1 MDNVFFP
8 ETNTVFPEIKRTGS
22 FTNKV
27 YFGETV
33 RGMQHMSPV
42 LQKPLVYAASRDITA
57 TYYIDAEVNKKNNI
71 TLASDVGT
79 DKGFVEFIEK
89 KVYHDKN
96 KDGQHNEYEYGFI
109 LKIFISK
116 DGNKI
121 TESYKASKAA
131 DDEMLLFIEH
141 GEDLFSSKKIYA
153 KTGKAVFTYITA
165 NDLYS
170 KLKNYIT
177 DTKETSSETAEEIS
191 PLTVAQLKE
200 LLEKGYLESAYDVLK
215 KVLSA
220 ISEMVTFIPD
230 LLGKVLIQI
239 GEWIDELVIPEEF
252 WDTTDKKNVIA
263 IDDTILKKIK
273 EYAEKLKIGH
283 TASGIIEKIEEVI
296 RRFIAKYNAYVQA
309 FTEKNEFMAD
319 QLAQKVAYVCG
330 LWNGLVDF
338 VSGTLNFFGEILS
351 LPGKTTEEKEAVLE
365 QLDNFI
371 DLLLQPDLF
380 DKLQQGFNTFIES
393 IKKELQNEENEP
405 DWVRI
410 HYIAGFAV
418 AFIASFF
425 IPIANVAKIEKL
437 GKTGKLLSEILGG
450 IGAKVAEAGKTL
462 KETVQNS
469 FVTLLKAL
477 QEALELIAK
486 GGSRFLDFF
495 RDLAKKI
502 VAWFLKNKAKIEFKP
517 HLLVDAKEFVK
528 LYTLTTAQHINYGHV
543 RIKKINPK
551 LPKTDPK
558 RIIEEYKYTP
568 KRGKKG
574 GGKFN
579 YQIIAGGMHNLN
591 NLNKYVRLKGK
602 LMLLGKLPTGEKV
615 YEGMVEF
622 YISELK
628 QWSKAKKSTFFPKKW
643 SKNKIRAVVQEA
655 SMNIIFKKGN
665 KYVGKTKNGIQI
677 EFRLNLDTR
686 EIETAFITFEKFN

>member
-8 ETNTVFPEIKRTGS
+8 ETNTVFPEIKRTSS

-121 TESYKASKAA
+121 TESYKASKVA
-131 DDEMLLFIEH
+131 DDELLLFIEH

-283 TASGIIEKIEEVI
+283 TASGIIDKIEEVI
-296 RRFIAKYNAYVQA
+296 RGFIAKYNAYVQA
-309 FTEKNEFMAD
+309 FTEENEFMAD

-502 VAWFLKNKAKIEFKP
+502 VAWFLRNKKLIQSQYKEISNFTTKELDWMSSRKIGALGGNILKATQIRKLRGILKQKGITLIVEGDSKSITKLFKPVNDFKTIDDLFNAMRYEGFPGGFNASTKQFFLSNKATEIVSFHEMAHLKHFEEIGDIYLTLSRLEKETYVWKQILANKNKWTKAELLDALNYINRVRKAAGIKEPIKIK
-517 HLLVDAKEFVK
+517 
-528 LYTLTTAQHINYGHV
+528 
-543 RIKKINPK
+543 
-551 LPKTDPK
+551 
-558 RIIEEYKYTP
+558 
-568 KRGKKG
+568 
-574 GGKFN
+574 
-579 YQIIAGGMHNLN
+579 
-591 NLNKYVRLKGK
+591 
-602 LMLLGKLPTGEKV
+602 
-615 YEGMVEF
+615 
-622 YISELK
+622 
-628 QWSKAKKSTFFPKKW
+628 
-643 SKNKIRAVVQEA
+643 
-655 SMNIIFKKGN
+655 
-665 KYVGKTKNGIQI
+665 
-677 EFRLNLDTR
+677 
-686 EIETAFITFEKFN
+686 

>member
-1 MDNVFFP
+1 MEDIFFP
-8 ETNTVFPEIKRTGS
+8 ETNTMFPEIKRTDS

-33 RGMQHMSPV
+33 RSMQHMSPV
-42 LQKPLVYAASRDITA
+42 LQKPLVYAASKDITA
-57 TYYIDAEVNKKNNI
+57 TYYIDAEVNKKSDI
-71 TLASDVGT
+71 TVISDVGT

-89 KVYHDKN
+89 KVYYDKN
-96 KDGQHNEYEYGFI
+96 ADGQRNKDEYGFT

-131 DDEMLLFIEH
+131 DDELLLFIEH

-153 KTGKAVFTYITA
+153 KTGKAVFTYITV

-177 DTKETSSETAEEIS
+177 DTKETSSETVEEIN
-191 PLTVAQLKE
+191 PLTVTQLKE
-200 LLEKGYLESAYDVLK
+200 LLEKGYLESTYDVLK

-220 ISEMVTFIPD
+220 ISGMITFIPD
-230 LLGKVLIQI
+230 LLGKALIQI

-283 TASGIIEKIEEVI
+283 AASGIIGKIEEVI
-296 RRFIAKYNAYVQA
+296 RGFIAKYNAYVQT
-309 FTEKNEFMAD
+309 FTEENEFMTD

-338 VSGTLNFFGEILS
+338 VSGTLKFFGEILS

-371 DLLLQPDLF
+371 DLLLQTDLF
-380 DKLQQGFNTFIES
+380 DKLQQGFNTFIER
-393 IKKELQNEENEP
+393 IKKELQNGENEL

-425 IPIANVAKIEKL
+425 IPIANLAKIEKL
-437 GKTGKLLSEILGG
+437 GKTGKLLSEILVG

-469 FVTLLKAL
+469 FVALLKAL

-528 LYTLTTAQHINYGHV
+528 LYTLTTAQHVNYGHV

-558 RIIEEYKYTP
+558 RIVEEYKYTP

-579 YQIIAGGMHNLN
+579 YQIIVGGMHNLN
-591 NLNKYVRLKGK
+591 NLNKYVRLKGELK
-602 LMLLGKLPTGEKV
+602 LLGKLPTGEKV

-628 QWSKAKKSTFFPKKW
+628 QWSKAKKSTFFPKAW
-643 SKNKIRAVVQEA
+643 SENKIRTVIQEA
-655 SMNIIFKKGN
+655 SMNIVYRDRNRYI
-665 KYVGKTKNGIQI
+665 GKTKNGIQI
-677 EFRLNLDTR
+677 EFRLNLNTK